1 MELLYFKVFEI
12 PGKQL
17 KICNQDFNLDGRY
30 NFSVDL
36 KTKQIS
42 FQINE
47 NYINNF
53 YGNDTK
59 INSIVGKNGLGK
71 STLLKFLQYIICKLN
86 DKHKVYEYP
95 FVWWHW
101 CAIHTKDDKLYY
113 SESNPEKKERKQNRV
128 KLFTDENDFA
138 LFDDLYNIEKK
149 QIEFDIDKGILE
161 AKTKS
166 TSLYYSPFFEFEET
180 KIDPIDYIDVS
191 NDYLFNESRQAK
203 EVDEQTLSQTINFR
217 REEIKRQIS
226 FIEFGD
232 NILDESHRF
241 YKEFIHQGISVFF
254 NGKIKK
260 FDTKQRY
267 IDFDDVEF
275 YEEFDKI
282 YMRTLRSSRD
292 YLRGKTVRDYEFF
305 IARDSFYK
313 RILEILYYNFEYRPE
328 PKTDEKNNYRPKI
341 QTYNFTKEDYEKG
354 ISHLFEKFIL
364 NLNIGIDNNELYER
378 IQVCVNEIISKFK
391 RYDLNDDFYIYNV
404 EDVKDF
410 LRSERDIFELISPK
424 GELALFNF
432 DWPNLSTGEKAYLN
446 LFSRIHYGLFEKINI
461 EEKFNE
467 VNLLYI
473 LIDEGSTGFHPQW
486 QKEFLK
492 RLILYTNQIN
502 PIKKHFIITS
512 HSPYLLSD
520 LQIEDVVSIGESDDY
535 RFTIKNTFGANIHE
549 LLADKFYLENTFM
562 GDFAREKI
570 EEIGK
575 ELINEDIKPSKERLD
590 EIEKIINII
599 GEPILKERLEFL
611 LSEKR
616 GVKTK
621 DEIILEL
628 KDEIKRLKG
637 N

>member
-1 MELLYFKVFEI
+1 MELLYFKIFEI

-17 KICNQDFNLDGRY
+17 KICNKDFNLEGRY
-30 NFSVDL
+30 NFSVDS
-36 KTKQIS
+36 KTKEIDFRVNDS
-42 FQINE
+42 
-47 NYINNF
+47 YINDF
-53 YGNDTK
+53 YGTDIK

-71 STLLKFLQYIICKLN
+71 TTLLKFLQYIICKLN
-86 DKHKVYEYP
+86 NEHRIYDYP

-101 CAIHTKDDKLYY
+101 CAIHTMDDKLYY
-113 SESNPEKKERKQNRV
+113 SESITEDDEIKKNRK
-128 KLFTDENDFA
+128 KLVIDENGFA
-138 LFDDLYNIEKK
+138 HFDDLYIIKSK
-149 QIEFDIDKGILE
+149 RIEFDIDECILNR
-161 AKTKS
+161 KIRS
-166 TSLYYSPFFEFEET
+166 TSLYYSPFFEFEEI

-191 NDYLFNESRQAK
+191 NDYLFNESKQIK
-203 EVDEQTLSQTINFR
+203 EENEQTLPQTINFR

-226 FIEFGD
+226 FIELGD
-232 NILDESHRF
+232 NILDESNRF
-241 YKEFIHQGISVFF
+241 YKDFIHQGISVFF

-260 FDTKQRY
+260 FDTQQRY
-267 IDFDDVEF
+267 IDFEDIKF
-275 YEEFDKI
+275 YENFDKI
-282 YMRTLRSSRD
+282 YMRAFYSARD
-292 YLRGKTVRDYEFF
+292 YLKGKTVSDYEFF

-328 PKTDEKNNYRPKI
+328 PKTDEENNYRPKI
-341 QTYNFTKEDYEKG
+341 QTYNFQTEDYDKG
-354 ISHLFEKFIL
+354 IPHLFEKFIL
-364 NLNIGIDNNELYER
+364 NLNIGIDNNELFKR
-378 IQVCVNEIISKFK
+378 IQICVYEIINKFK
-391 RYDLNDDFYIYNV
+391 RYDWNDDFYTYDV
-404 EDVKDF
+404 EIVKDF
-410 LRSERDIFELISPK
+410 LKIERGILEIISSK
-424 GELALFNF
+424 GELPLFTF

-446 LFSRIHYGLFEKINI
+446 LFSRIHYGLLEKLNKEKRFEG
-461 EEKFNE
+461 

-492 RLILYTNQIN
+492 RLILFTNQIN

-520 LQIEDVVSIGESDDY
+520 LQIEDVISIGESDDY

-575 ELINEDIKPSKERLD
+575 ELIDEKINPSIERLN

-611 LSEKR
+611 LAEKK